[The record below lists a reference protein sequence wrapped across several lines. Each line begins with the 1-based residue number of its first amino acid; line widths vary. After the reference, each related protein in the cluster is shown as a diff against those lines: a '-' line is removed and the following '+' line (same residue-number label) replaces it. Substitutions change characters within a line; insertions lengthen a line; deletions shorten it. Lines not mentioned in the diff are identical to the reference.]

1 MPFDGKNIALWFVFL
16 LPAQFLFAQA
26 EGEGGA
32 MEESIMEQIVE
43 NMEESE
49 EAFDISEFTERL
61 RHYLRRPIDLNRA
74 DERELSALLF
84 LSPLQIANLLRH
96 RETSGAFI
104 STLELQAIDGF
115 DRSAIEQML
124 PFVTVGTASALRELS
139 PGRIWTDADQQ
150 LMLRYGRILERQR
163 GYEVSDNTRSRYLG
177 NANRYTVR
185 YRSNF
190 RDAVRLAVNMEKDAG
205 EPFFSEKQRYGFDH
219 YGLSLHVR
227 NAGRLRDAVLGDFAL
242 QSGQGLVVWNG
253 LGFGKGAMVAA
264 SARQGAGLR
273 SYTSM
278 NERDFMRGAAVRI
291 GLGRVEITPFVSYRK
306 LSGRLEAGDS
316 GNTIGTISSTGLH
329 RTPTE
334 QQNRRTIGQKALGME
349 VRYGIGRL
357 HLGFVGIHTAFNGE
371 ITPEDLL
378 RNRYAFRGSETTN
391 LGLNYSYTFRNIYL
405 YGESAYQWNR
415 GWATNN
421 GLIGS
426 LHPQLSL
433 FVNYRNYQQDYHSF
447 FARALAEGSGVSNER
462 AVYGGLAYHPHR
474 STEWVNYVDI
484 FRFPWLRFRTDAP
497 SSGTDFLSQFTYS
510 WYKKGKIALRYRH
523 RLREE
528 NATRTTPENYLA
540 EVLKDQ
546 LRLDFR
552 YRLSGI
558 WELRTR
564 LEGVRHE
571 KENAPE
577 YGGLAYLDVF
587 WTPNRQGLQAN
598 VRFAVFRTDSYNA
611 RLYAHESDVLYANSF
626 PLYNGKGLRTYLN
639 LRHRLTKRTDMWMR
653 YALTQ
658 YAGVESVG
666 SGLETSEGR
675 GRSDIKVQ
683 LRYQF

>member
-1 MPFDGKNIALWFVFL
+1 MPFDGKNIALWCLFL
-16 LPAQFLFAQA
+16 LPVQFLFAQA
-26 EGEGGA
+26 EEEETL

-43 NMEESE
+43 EMEESE
-49 EAFDISEFTERL
+49 EPFDISEFTERL

-96 RETSGAFI
+96 REATGAFI
-104 STLELQAIDGF
+104 SKLELQAIDGF
-115 DRSAIEQML
+115 DRSTIERLL
-124 PFVTVGTASALRELS
+124 PFVTVGTESALRELS
-139 PGRIWTDADQQ
+139 PGRIWTDADRQ
-150 LMLRYGRILERQR
+150 LMFRYGRILERQR
-163 GYEVSDNTRSRYLG
+163 GYETSDNARRYLG
-177 NANRYTVR
+177 DANRYTVR

-219 YGLSLHVR
+219 YGVSLHVR
-227 NAGRLRDAVLGDFAL
+227 NAGRLKDVVLGDFAL

-253 LGFGKGAMVAA
+253 LGFGKGAMVAG
-264 SARQGAGLR
+264 SARQGVGLR

-278 NERDFMRGAAVRI
+278 NEGNFLRGAAVRV
-291 GLGRVEITPFVSYRK
+291 GLGGAELTPFVSYRK
-306 LSGRLEAGDS
+306 LSGSLEASDN
-316 GNTIGTISSTGLH
+316 GNVIGTISTTGLH
-329 RTPTE
+329 RTPIE
-334 QQNRRTIGQKALGME
+334 QQNRRTIGQKVLGME
-349 VRYGIGRL
+349 ARYGIGRL
-357 HLGFVGIHTAFNGE
+357 HLGLIGLHTAFNGE
-371 ITPEDLL
+371 ITPEDQL
-378 RNRYAFRGSETTN
+378 RNRYAFRGSGTTH
-391 LGLNYSYTFRNIYL
+391 LGLNYRYTFRNIYL
-405 YGESAYQWNR
+405 YGESAYQWER

-433 FVNYRNYQQDYHSF
+433 FANYRNYQRDYHSF
-447 FARALAEGSGVSNER
+447 FARAMAEGSGVSNER
-462 AVYGGLAYHPHR
+462 AVYGGLVYHPDR
-474 STEWVNYVDI
+474 RIEWVNYVDI

-510 WYKKGKIALRYRH
+510 WYKKGKVSLRYRH

-528 NATRTTPENYLA
+528 NAVRTAPENHLA

-552 YRLSGI
+552 YKLSGM

-577 YGGLAYLDVF
+577 YGGLVYSDVF
-587 WTPNRQGLQAN
+587 WTPNLRALRGN

-611 RLYAHESDVLYANSF
+611 RLYAYESDVLYANSF
-626 PLYNGKGLRTYLN
+626 PLYNGKGVRTYLN
-639 LRHRLTKRTDMWMR
+639 VHFRSTKRTDMWMR
-653 YALTQ
+653 YALTR

-666 SGLETSEGR
+666 SGLETSEGQV
-675 GRSDIKVQ
+675 RSDIKIQ
-683 LRYQF
+683 MRCRF